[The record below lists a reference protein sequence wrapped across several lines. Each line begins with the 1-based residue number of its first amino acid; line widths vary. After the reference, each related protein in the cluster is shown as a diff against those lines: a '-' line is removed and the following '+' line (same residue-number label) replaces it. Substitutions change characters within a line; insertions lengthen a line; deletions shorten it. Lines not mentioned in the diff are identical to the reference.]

1 MLAVIGSLPPDA
13 ADELLEAYYFL
24 RNLEHRLQYIDD
36 AQTQKLPVQ
45 SEDQT
50 RIAVS
55 MGFVDYAQFLVEL
68 NKHRANVTRHFDQ
81 VFSVPQDDGATHP
94 LSALWLGVL
103 SDEVAVVQLE
113 NLGYDDAVSVYQ
125 RLQLTRRGARYVQLP
140 DKTKHRLDVLVPEI
154 ITLAATLPPRDAT
167 LSRMLDLIETV
178 ARRSAYLALL
188 IEYPAPL
195 RQLAKLCA
203 ASPWAAQYMSNNPM
217 LLDEL
222 IDARVLYAQPDLSVL
237 RQGLHEQMLEL
248 DGDTERQMDA
258 MRHFR
263 QRVTLQLLAQD
274 IAGVLP
280 LEQLSDY
287 LSDLAALILEEVI
300 PLAWAGVRNRHV
312 PYPKFAIIGY
322 GKLGGR
328 EMGYA
333 SDLDVVFLYEDDAP
347 DAAVHYARLAQR
359 INTWLSSTTAAG
371 MLYETDLRLRPDGAS
386 GLLVSSIEAFSD
398 YQQHHAWTWEH
409 QALTRARFV
418 AGDKRVGELFDPI
431 RCEILRQQRD
441 MEKLRDDIREM
452 RQKMHDG
459 HVNRTELFDLKHDAG
474 GIVDVE
480 FIVQYLILAY
490 SATHCDLTGN
500 IGNLALLNKAAELDL
515 INTAQA
521 EAVRMAYRQFRQLQ
535 HTLRLQGVDAARV
548 EYAQIAPHAEAVKAL
563 WMHMFD
569 VK

>member
-1 MLAVIGSLPPDA
+1 
-13 ADELLEAYYFL
+13 
-24 RNLEHRLQYIDD
+24 
-36 AQTQKLPVQ
+36 
-45 SEDQT
+45 
-50 RIAVS
+50 
-55 MGFVDYAQFLVEL
+55 
-68 NKHRANVTRHFDQ
+68 
-81 VFSVPQDDGATHP
+81 
-94 LSALWLGVL
+94 
-103 SDEVAVVQLE
+103 
-113 NLGYDDAVSVYQ
+113 
-125 RLQLTRRGARYVQLP
+125 
-140 DKTKHRLDVLVPEI
+140 
-154 ITLAATLPPRDAT
+154 
-167 LSRMLDLIETV
+167 
-178 ARRSAYLALL
+178 LL

-280 LEQLSDY
+280 LERLSDY